1 MKNQVIGFTIGILLL
16 IIGVAELVPAL
27 LDYNDGHSNAYD
39 FLGCSVVSI
48 FFGGALILSNHQRDY
63 SLNLRETFLL
73 TTLSWVSLSLFSALP
88 LYFSDLDL
96 SYTDAA
102 FEAVSG
108 ITTTGSTV
116 LSGLDEMSRG
126 ILLWRSLM
134 QWIGGIGI
142 IAFAIVVL
150 PFLRI
155 GGMQLFKTESSD
167 RSQKAMPKTMDLV
180 SSLIFVY
187 CAITVLCIF
196 TYSMLGM
203 DLFNAINH
211 AFTTISTGG
220 YSTHDSSFG
229 YYDSALLKYSAV
241 FFMLL
246 GSVPFILFVKWLFQ
260 GKFRFFYDE
269 QCRVYL
275 KMLAV
280 FIIFVSIWLWMN
292 SSYNFSENVL
302 HASFNIVSIITT
314 TGYAIDDY
322 TTWGGFSVIFFLFIT
337 YLGACSGSTSGGIK
351 VMRLIVVTKLLH
363 LQVKRLIFPN
373 ASFAVRYQKSVITQD
388 LMLDV
393 MGFMGLY
400 VVANVL
406 LTVSLAL
413 LGLDFETS
421 LSAAA
426 TAIANVGPG
435 IGDTIGPAG
444 NFANLP
450 DTAKWL
456 LSAGMI
462 IGRLE
467 IMTIMVL
474 FTSRYWQD

>member
-16 IIGVAELVPAL
+16 IIGVAELIPAM

-39 FLGCSVVSI
+39 FLGCAIVSI
-48 FFGGALILSNHQRDY
+48 FFGGAFILSNYKRHY
-63 SLNLRETFLL
+63 TMNLRETFLL
-73 TTLSWVSLSLFSALP
+73 TTLSWISLSLFSALP
-88 LYFSDLDL
+88 LYYSDLDL

-116 LSGLDEMSRG
+116 LSGLDQMSRG

-142 IAFAIVVL
+142 IAFAIVIL

-167 RSQKAMPKTMDLV
+167 RSDKAMPKTMDLI
-180 SSLIFVY
+180 SSLLFIY
-187 CAITVLCIF
+187 CVITVLCTL
-196 TYSMLGM
+196 TYSVLGM
-203 DLFNAINH
+203 DVFNAINH
-211 AFTTISTGG
+211 ALTTISTGG
-220 YSTHDSSFG
+220 YSTHDASFG
-229 YYDSALLKYSAV
+229 FYDSAFIQYAGA

-246 GSVPFILFVKWLFQ
+246 GSVPFILFVKWAFQ
-260 GKFRFFYDE
+260 GKFRFFDDE

-275 KMLAV
+275 YLLAV
-280 FIIFVSIWLWMN
+280 LIMFLSAWLWLN
-292 SSYNFSENVL
+292 SNYSLGESLL
-302 HASFNIVSIITT
+302 HSTFNIISVITT
-314 TGYAIDDY
+314 TGYATDDY
-322 TTWGGFSVIFFLFIT
+322 TAWGGFAVIFFLFIT

-363 LQVKRLIFPN
+363 LQIRRLIFPN
-373 ASFAVRYQKSVITQD
+373 GAFAVRYQKRVINQG

-400 VVANVL
+400 VVANVI
-406 LTVSLAL
+406 LTVLLSL

-421 LSAAA
+421 LSGAA

-435 IGDTIGPAG
+435 IGSVIGPAG
-444 NFANLP
+444 NFSSLP
-450 DTAKWL
+450 DAAKWL

-474 FTSRYWQD
+474 FSSRYWQD